1 MGGELA
7 VLRDWVSGVAL
18 RMHHTFLEAETPI
31 SHGGL
36 SSVDVHAVLT
46 SPLHTWPE
54 SLGLT
59 IALADPVPPQLRLEL
74 RW

>member
-1 MGGELA
+1 MGGELT

-54 SLGLT
+54 SLGLSPLLT
-59 IALADPVPPQLRLEL
+59 PSQPS
-74 RW
+74 